1 MTDYNA
7 MNLDE
12 LYGELETRWF
22 DSIHEADEMERE
34 AQRRSAV
41 VTALCHLAADLDAEG
56 LVVVPREATLMM
68 AHRGYYDHEPSPV
81 DARNSCADIYRIMVE
96 YAPLPIAAAPLAPE
110 VG

>member
-7 MNLDE
+7 MSLDE
-12 LYGELETRWF
+12 MYGELETRWF

-56 LVVVPREATLMM
+56 LVVVPREPTWQMLVAAGATPNG
-68 AHRGYYDHEPSPV
+68 ATPRGGV
-81 DARNSCADIYRIMVE
+81 DWLGGM
-96 YAPLPIAAAPLAPE
+96 LPRYWRAMLTAAPLAPE